1 VVISTRGITTRPIG
15 PSNHYVYQRVRVF
28 LRRRHNV
35 SSLAFVLSHGLHGS
49 ERGGVN
55 FIRCAARLVLRL
67 THSSGSLAFAHVL
80 DLTTRCAAGS
90 IHNGN
95 RSTSSIN
102 LVHLRVSSSASFVAF
117 VSAEMKPFCR
127 PSLSIQDAIS
137 ISRSVSAL
145 FFRRIWCFQAACFRL
160 GGSCDLTSWSQAGGL
175 PPLRAVASL
184 DASEHQNSGALVS
197 FGTMMFT

>member
-1 VVISTRGITTRPIG
+1 LRYWYRFPVGARRLCALSDEINLVGARLTCWVQTNPVQRWTTIAQSYGRCDHRTVVYKELLRYSRQIPSEASFRLPRNTARLVVISTRGITTRPIG

-80 DLTTRCAAGS
+80 AA
-90 IHNGN
+90 
-95 RSTSSIN
+95 
-102 LVHLRVSSSASFVAF
+102 RV
-117 VSAEMKPFCR
+117 
-127 PSLSIQDAIS
+127 
-137 ISRSVSAL
+137 
-145 FFRRIWCFQAACFRL
+145 
-160 GGSCDLTSWSQAGGL
+160 
-175 PPLRAVASL
+175 
-184 DASEHQNSGALVS
+184 
-197 FGTMMFT
+197 